1 MQGNSMNKPVQIT
14 IKYNKFPELAAKV
27 PQAVGDIVKQ
37 AASDVEAQ
45 AKTQLWEGHGVDT
58 GNLKNSIRWDMTS
71 DTTAEVS
78 ANTEYAVYVE
88 YGHHSNFSGYGY
100 MTKGAEAVRPSFIG
114 ALKQLESRLR

>member
-1 MQGNSMNKPVQIT
+1 MSKEFQIE
-14 IKYNKFPELAAKV
+14 IKYNKFPQLAVKF

-45 AKTQLWEGHGVDT
+45 AKSQLYEGHGVDT
-58 GNLKNSIRWDMTS
+58 GNLKNSIQWDMTG

-88 YGHHSNFSGYGY
+88 YGHHSFSGYGY

-114 ALKQLESRLR
+114 ALKQLESKLR

>member
-1 MQGNSMNKPVQIT
+1 MNKPVQIT

-37 AASDVEAQ
+37 AASDVKAQ
-45 AKTQLWEGHGVDT
+45 AQVQLWEGHGVDT
-58 GNLKNSIRWDMTS
+58 GNLKSSIEFEMLDQTH
-71 DTTAEVS
+71 AEV
-78 ANTEYAVYVE
+78 APHTDYAVAVE
-88 YGHHSNFSGYGY
+88 FGHGSFSGYGY